1 MSCRW
6 SGRMNSSECP
16 CQPHTEARQAKH
28 DAFLRQFEDSKA
40 VMKNVA
46 DKYPDGTTSTDL
58 RDLELLGTGKPPFRA
73 GSFSDDLDFD
83 GMVKEA
89 RYRLFGRSDGRPLDN
104 VNHPVF
110 GDALTQAEVWE
121 ASFVKFLFE
130 YYRNGL
136 CLNCTSRI
144 EHAGCDGEP
153 GKEGQRILRS
163 LLGMFDRTGEPIPR
177 ELREWSAA
185 SRFQEPPPR
194 GGGTPGQNW
203 LRDRYIIHTVATL
216 AYLTGRHPTRSDASE
231 DESPCDAV
239 APGSAML
246 ERWREQDREEA

>member
-1 MSCRW
+1 
-6 SGRMNSSECP
+6 MNSSECP
-16 CQPHTEARQAKH
+16 CQPHTEAQQEKH

-46 DKYPDGTTSTDL
+46 DKYPDGTTSADL

-73 GSFSDDLDFD
+73 GSLSDDLDFD

-130 YYRNGL
+130 W
-136 CLNCTSRI
+136 LNS
-144 EHAGCDGEP
+144 
-153 GKEGQRILRS
+153 
-163 LLGMFDRTGEPIPR
+163 
-177 ELREWSAA
+177 
-185 SRFQEPPPR
+185 
-194 GGGTPGQNW
+194 
-203 LRDRYIIHTVATL
+203 
-216 AYLTGRHPTRSDASE
+216 
-231 DESPCDAV
+231 
-239 APGSAML
+239 
-246 ERWREQDREEA
+246 

>member
-1 MSCRW
+1 MKSVA
-6 SGRMNSSECP
+6 
-16 CQPHTEARQAKH
+16 AR
-28 DAFLRQFEDSKA
+28 
-40 VMKNVA
+40 
-46 DKYPDGTTSTDL
+46 YWDGTTSADL

-73 GSFSDDLDFD
+73 GSLSDDLDFD

-89 RYRLFGRSDGRPLDN
+89 RYRLFGRSTRDGRPLDN

-163 LLGMFDRTGEPIPR
+163 LLGMFDRTGEPIR
-177 ELREWSAA
+177 ESSASGQQHPGFRSHRREG
-185 SRFQEPPPR
+185 EGGR
-194 GGGTPGQNW
+194 GRTGCATDTSSTPLQ
-203 LRDRYIIHTVATL
+203 LS
-216 AYLTGRHPTRSDASE
+216 PT
-231 DESPCDAV
+231 
-239 APGSAML
+239 
-246 ERWREQDREEA
+246 